1 MRLPRM
7 QADPVSDQWI
17 VIAKSHLVALLERAA
32 AGEDPQLLYV
42 ELYANSEHEEV

>member
-1 MRLPRM
+1 M
-7 QADPVSDQWI
+7 SEQWV
-17 VIAKSHLVALLERAA
+17 VISKVALLSLLERAA